1 MVTSRPW
8 MAMRIAVMALRKAAE
23 ARMNNRKVIRVSHS
37 SLSRR
42 VIRPLLRQG
51 RRRIVRELVFAG
63 VGALD
68 FEFAEEQRR
77 ADDRG
82 GRTVGSLPTAIKSL
96 RIARM
101 SSSLMTAPRT
111 NS

>member
-1 MVTSRPW
+1 LQQLAGFGNIFADEIGMVTSRPW

-23 ARMNNRKVIRVSHS
+23 ARMNRRKVIRVSHS

-68 FEFAEEQRR
+68 FEFAEEQPK
-77 ADDRG
+77 
-82 GRTVGSLPTAIKSL
+82 GR
-96 RIARM
+96 
-101 SSSLMTAPRT
+101 
-111 NS
+111 